1 MKIPFLP
8 AGKKEAG
15 KKEAGKKESGKKE
28 AGNMANPDQKPAAR
42 NKKPEG
48 AVKEPAA
55 PVREPEG
62 AAAADPAASAEAD
75 TFLTEK
81 EPEVPATYREWMVC
95 FVYMRSRPVTDA
107 FLDRLGQGSCPGVEQ
122 VMTGFLERLQD
133 TVNSMLQRAVTH
145 CTRSLNT
152 CLEEGDYSNLETIL
166 GRSRREMQRC
176 RFYREISFLP
186 RDFVR
191 ELDRQTLSEMN
202 RFWSELQKALTG
214 MAEETGSSDL
224 YDILYYV
231 DRLIKKDRQ
240 NGQL

>member
-8 AGKKEAG
+8 AG
-15 KKEAGKKESGKKE
+15 
-28 AGNMANPDQKPAAR
+28 
-42 NKKPEG
+42 
-48 AVKEPAA
+48 AVNEPA
-55 PVREPEG
+55 PQVRETEG
-62 AAAADPAASAEAD
+62 AAAADPAATAEAG

-81 EPEVPATYREWMVC
+81 EPEVPVTYREWMVC

-176 RFYREISFLP
+176 RFYLRIRFLP
-186 RDFVR
+186 PDFVR
-191 ELDRQTLSEMN
+191 ELDRQTLSETG
-202 RFWSELQKALTG
+202 RFWTELRGALAD
-214 MAEETGSSDL
+214 MAEETGNSDI